1 METSTKRSG
10 RQPSAKTKKENI
22 QVIVRCRPMSSKE
35 VSNGYTGVVK
45 ICKED
50 NSVAVSV
57 PKNDDSEYKQFTFDS
72 VFDWNS
78 TQEELYKKMVHPLI
92 ESILNGFNA
101 TIFAYGQTGT
111 GKTFTMEGIRDE
123 KLPLSEQENRGIIP
137 RTFEQIFQTIE
148 QSNNKQYLVFSSY
161 LEIYQEE
168 IHDLLEA
175 KSKGKCDLRE
185 DKDVG
190 VYVNNLNKYI
200 CKNVQEILKVMQEG
214 NKNRTI
220 GATDMNEHSS
230 RSHAI
235 FTVTVEIKSSTE
247 RIRVGKLNLV
257 DLAGSER
264 QSKSG
269 ATGQRLK
276 EAGKINLSLSTL
288 GNVIHALIEENS
300 SHIPYRDSK
309 LTRLLQ
315 DSLGGNSKT
324 LMIANI
330 GPASYNW
337 DETLT
342 TLRYANR
349 AKNIHNAPRVNED
362 PKDALIRQYQDE
374 ISKLRNILNE
384 KSSKKVTTK
393 KGKHEEKNYDVENLQ
408 EHTKFLEKQQ
418 QDLNE
423 KRNNILENKD
433 NLSTDDQNRMLYD
446 IELEKAK
453 VAEEMDFMASLI
465 TRIQSMESSLL
476 RGGKSIADHLYEQ
489 QSQIDKRNKEIQ
501 EEIKMEQELAKN
513 LEEIAGYTES
523 IRETYSTLLEEVESK
538 QAKFDKLMLLY
549 QSLKGELKVKEDE
562 YSNQRRDIESN
573 QEAMTRQLKLGNI
586 IMSNFIPQDELQSVK
601 DRLYYDDD
609 TNEWRMVSNQLEG
622 HTRGC
627 INGVINTRRNENLI
641 TLNLLTIEHK
651 LEEYKK
657 PEISPSLL
665 SMLDEALKVEDD
677 LQVDASIA
685 ERPKSVR
692 SAVGPK
698 IKPASNKN
706 YPRARGLIPK

>member
-1 METSTKRSG
+1 MDIKKRVI
-10 RQPSAKTKKENI
+10 RQQSAKTKKENI

-35 VSNGYTGVVK
+35 ISNGYSEVVK
-45 ICKED
+45 IIKEE
-50 NSVAVSV
+50 NSVAVAV
-57 PKNDDSEYKQFTFDS
+57 PKNDGSEFKQFTFDS

-78 TQEELYKKMVHPLI
+78 TQEELYNKMVHPLI
-92 ESILNGFNA
+92 ESVLNGFNA

-111 GKTFTMEGIRDE
+111 GKTYTMEGVKDDNFPIGD
-123 KLPLSEQENRGIIP
+123 QINRGIIP
-137 RTFEQIFQTIE
+137 RTFEQIFNSIE
-148 QSNNKQYLVFSSY
+148 LSNNTEYLVFSSY

-168 IHDLLEA
+168 IRDLLEA
-175 KSKGKCDLRE
+175 KPKGKCELRE

-190 VYVNNLNKYI
+190 VYVNDLNKYI
-200 CKNVQEILKVMQEG
+200 CKNVQEILKVMHEG
-214 NKNRTI
+214 NKNRTV

-235 FTVTVEIKSSTE
+235 FTVTVEIKVSAE

-288 GNVIHALIEENS
+288 GNVIHALVEENS
-300 SHIPYRDSK
+300 THIPYRDSK

-349 AKNIHNAPRVNED
+349 AKNIHNAPHVNED

-384 KSSKKVTTK
+384 KSSKKTIRK
-393 KGKHEEKNYDVENLQ
+393 EKNYDIENFQ
-408 EHTKFLEKQQ
+408 EHTKYLEKQQ
-418 QDLNE
+418 EDLNE

-433 NLSTDDQNRMLYD
+433 NLSSDDQNRMLHD

-453 VAEEMDFMASLI
+453 VAGEMDFMASLI
-465 TRIQSMESSLL
+465 GRIQSMESSLL
-476 RGGKSIADHLYEQ
+476 RGGKSITDHLYEQ

-501 EEIKMEQELAKN
+501 EEIRLEQELAKN

-538 QAKFDKLMLLY
+538 QGKFDKLFVLY
-549 QSLKGELKVKEDE
+549 QNLKGELKKKEE
-562 YSNQRRDIESN
+562 YYSIKRRENESN
-573 QEAMTRQLKLGNI
+573 QEAMTKQLKLGNI
-586 IMSNFIPQDELQSVK
+586 IMSNFIAPDELQGVK
-601 DRLYYDDD
+601 DRLIYDDD
-609 TNEWRMVSNQLEG
+609 THEWRLISNQLEG

-627 INGVINTRRNENLI
+627 INGVINSRKNENLI
-641 TLNLLTIEHK
+641 TLNLLTLEHK

-685 ERPKSVR
+685 IRPRSVR

-698 IKPASNKN
+698 IKPTTSRN

>member
-1 METSTKRSG
+1 METKKRSG
-10 RQPSAKTKKENI
+10 RQSSAKTKKENI

-35 VSNGYTGVVK
+35 VSNGYTEVVK
-45 ICKED
+45 ITKED
-50 NSVAVSV
+50 NSVAVAV

-78 TQEELYKKMVHPLI
+78 TQEDLYSKMVHPLI
-92 ESILNGFNA
+92 ESVLNGFNA

-111 GKTFTMEGIRDE
+111 GKTYTMEGIRDE
-123 KLPLSEQENRGIIP
+123 KLPLSGQDNRGIIP

-175 KSKGKCDLRE
+175 KSKGKCELRE

-200 CKNVQEILKVMQEG
+200 CKNVQEMLKVMQEG

-288 GNVIHALIEENS
+288 GNVIHALVEESS

-349 AKNIHNAPRVNED
+349 AKNIHNAPHVNED

-384 KSSKKVTTK
+384 KSSKKVTK
-393 KGKHEEKNYDVENLQ
+393 KEKNYDVENLQ

-476 RGGKSIADHLYEQ
+476 RGGKSITDHLYEQ

-501 EEIKMEQELAKN
+501 EEIRMEQELAKN

-538 QAKFDKLMLLY
+538 QAKFDKLMGLY
-549 QSLKGELKVKEDE
+549 QNLKGELKVKEDE

-573 QEAMTRQLKLGNI
+573 QEAMTRQSKLGNI

-641 TLNLLTIEHK
+641 TLNLLTLEHK

-685 ERPKSVR
+685 ERPKNIR
-692 SAVGPK
+692 SAIGPK

>member
-1 METSTKRSG
+1 MDAKKRGG
-10 RQPSAKTKKENI
+10 RQSSAKTKKENI
-22 QVIVRCRPMSSKE
+22 QVVVRCRPMSSKE
-35 VSNGYTGVVK
+35 VSNGYTEVVK
-45 ICKED
+45 MMKED
-50 NSVAVSV
+50 NAVAVAV
-57 PKNDDSEYKQFTFDS
+57 PKNDSSSEYKQFTFDS

-78 TQEELYKKMVHPLI
+78 TQEDLYARMVHPLI
-92 ESILNGFNA
+92 ESVLNGFNA

-111 GKTFTMEGIRDE
+111 GKTYTMEGVRDD
-123 KLPLSEQENRGIIP
+123 KLPLSDQINRGIIP
-137 RTFEQIFQTIE
+137 RTFEQIFKTIE
-148 QSNNKQYLVFSSY
+148 QSDNKQYLVFSSY

-168 IHDLLEA
+168 IHDLLD
-175 KSKGKCDLRE
+175 SKCKTKCELRE

-200 CKNVQEILKVMQEG
+200 CKNVQEILKVMHEG

-276 EAGKINLSLSTL
+276 EAGKINVSLSTL
-288 GNVIHALIEENS
+288 GNVIHALVEENS

-330 GPASYNW
+330 GPACYNW

-384 KSSKKVTTK
+384 KSSKKVAK
-393 KGKHEEKNYDVENLQ
+393 KEKNYDVENLQ
-408 EHTKFLEKQQ
+408 EHTKLLEKQQ

-433 NLSTDDQNRMLYD
+433 NLSADDQNRMLYD

-465 TRIQSMESSLL
+465 TRIQSMESSVL
-476 RGGKSIADHLYEQ
+476 RGGKSITDHLHEQ
-489 QSQIDKRNKEIQ
+489 QSQIDKRNREIQ
-501 EEIKMEQELAKN
+501 EEIRMEQELAKN

-538 QAKFDKLMLLY
+538 QAKFDKLMGLY
-549 QSLKGELKVKEDE
+549 QTLKGELKVKEE
-562 YSNQRRDIESN
+562 EHSNQRRDIESN

-601 DRLYYDDD
+601 DRLYHDDD

-641 TLNLLTIEHK
+641 TLNLLTLEHK

-685 ERPKSVR
+685 QRPKNLR

-698 IKPASNKN
+698 VKPALNKN
-706 YPRARGLIPK
+706 YPKARGLIPK

>member
-1 METSTKRSG
+1 METKKRNS
-10 RQPSAKTKKENI
+10 RQSSAKTKKENI

-35 VSNGYTGVVK
+35 VSNGYTEVVK
-45 ICKED
+45 INKDE
-50 NSVAVSV
+50 NSVAVAV
-57 PKNDDSEYKQFTFDS
+57 PKNDGSEYKQFTFDA
-72 VFDWNS
+72 VFDCLS

-92 ESILNGFNA
+92 ESVLNGFNA

-111 GKTFTMEGIRDE
+111 GKTHTMEGVRDE
-123 KLPLSEQENRGIIP
+123 KLPLCDQENRGIIP
-137 RTFEQIFQTIE
+137 RTFEQIFKTIE

-168 IHDLLEA
+168 IRDLLEA
-175 KSKGKCDLRE
+175 KSKGKCELR
-185 DKDVG
+185 DDRGVG
-190 VYVNNLNKYI
+190 VYVSNLNKYI

-235 FTVTVEIKSSTE
+235 LTVTVEIKSSTE

-264 QSKSG
+264 QAKTG

-288 GNVIHALIEENS
+288 GNVIHALVEENS

-374 ISKLRNILNE
+374 ISKLRNILND
-384 KSSKKVTTK
+384 KSSKKETK
-393 KGKHEEKNYDVENLQ
+393 KEKNYEVENLQ
-408 EHTKFLEKQQ
+408 EHTKFLEQQQ

-476 RGGKSIADHLYEQ
+476 RGGKSITDHLYEQ

-501 EEIKMEQELAKN
+501 EEIRMEQELAKN

-523 IRETYSTLLEEVESK
+523 IRETYSTLLEEVDAK
-538 QAKFDKLMLLY
+538 QAKFDELIRLY
-549 QSLKGELKVKEDE
+549 QSLKGELKIKEEE

-627 INGVINTRRNENLI
+627 INGVINARKNENLI
-641 TLNLLTIEHK
+641 TLNLLTLEHK

-685 ERPKSVR
+685 ERPKYVR

-698 IKPASNKN
+698 IKPTSSKN

>member
-1 METSTKRSG
+1 METKKRSN
-10 RQPSAKTKKENI
+10 RQSSAKTKKENI

-35 VSNGYTGVVK
+35 VSNGYTEVVK
-45 ICKED
+45 IIKED
-50 NSVAVSV
+50 NSVAVAV
-57 PKNDDSEYKQFTFDS
+57 PKNDGSEYKQFTFDS

-92 ESILNGFNA
+92 ESVLNGFNA

-111 GKTFTMEGIRDE
+111 GKTYTMEGVRNE
-123 KLPLSEQENRGIIP
+123 KLPLSDQDDRGIIP

-168 IHDLLEA
+168 IQDLLEA
-175 KSKGKCDLRE
+175 KSKGKCELRE

-288 GNVIHALIEENS
+288 GNVIHALVEENS

-384 KSSKKVTTK
+384 KSSKKVTK
-393 KGKHEEKNYDVENLQ
+393 KEKNYNVENLQ

-476 RGGKSIADHLYEQ
+476 RGGKSITDHLYEQ

-501 EEIKMEQELAKN
+501 EEIRMEQELAKN

-538 QAKFDKLMLLY
+538 QAKFDKLMGLY
-549 QSLKGELKVKEDE
+549 QNLKSELKIKEE
-562 YSNQRRDIESN
+562 EHSNQRRDIESN

-586 IMSNFIPQDELQSVK
+586 IVSNFIPQDELQSVK

-641 TLNLLTIEHK
+641 TLNLLTLEHK

-685 ERPKSVR
+685 ERPKNVR

>member
-1 METSTKRSG
+1 
-10 RQPSAKTKKENI
+10 
-22 QVIVRCRPMSSKE
+22 MSSKE
-35 VSNGYTGVVK
+35 ICNGYTEVVK
-45 ICKED
+45 IIKED
-50 NSVAVSV
+50 NSVAVAV
-57 PKNDDSEYKQFTFDS
+57 PKNDDCEYKQFTFDS

-78 TQEELYKKMVHPLI
+78 SQEDLYMKMVHPLI
-92 ESILNGFNA
+92 ESVLNGFNA

-111 GKTFTMEGIRDE
+111 GKTYTMEGVRDD
-123 KLPLSEQENRGIIP
+123 KLPSVDQKNRGIIP
-137 RTFEQIFQTIE
+137 RTFEQIFETIE

-168 IHDLLEA
+168 VRDLLEA
-175 KSKGKCDLRE
+175 KPKGKVELRE
-185 DKDVG
+185 DKNVG

-235 FTVTVEIKSSTE
+235 LTVTVEIKSSTE
-247 RIRVGKLNLV
+247 RISVGKLNLV

-288 GNVIHALIEENS
+288 GNVIHALVEENS

-384 KSSKKVTTK
+384 KSSKK
-393 KGKHEEKNYDVENLQ
+393 EKNYEVENLQ

-465 TRIQSMESSLL
+465 NRIQSMESSLL
-476 RGGKSIADHLYEQ
+476 RGGKSITDHLHEQ
-489 QSQIDKRNKEIQ
+489 QSQIDKRNREIQ
-501 EEIKMEQELAKN
+501 EEIRMEQELAKN

-523 IRETYSTLLEEVESK
+523 IKETYSTLLEEVDSK
-538 QAKFDKLMLLY
+538 QAKLDKLMGLF
-549 QSLKGELKVKEDE
+549 QSLEKELKVKEDE
-562 YSNQRRDIESN
+562 HSHRRRDIESN

-586 IMSNFIPQDELQSVK
+586 IMSNFIPHDELQSVK

-641 TLNLLTIEHK
+641 TLNLLNLEHK

-677 LQVDASIA
+677 LQVDATIA

-692 SAVGPK
+692 STVGQK

>member
-1 METSTKRSG
+1 MDTKKRSG
-10 RQPSAKTKKENI
+10 RQCSAKTKKENI

-35 VSNGYTGVVK
+35 VSNGYTEVVQIIK
-45 ICKED
+45 D
-50 NSVAVSV
+50 VNSVAVAV
-57 PKNDDSEYKQFTFDS
+57 PKNDGSEYKQFTFDS

-78 TQEELYKKMVHPLI
+78 TQEELYTKMVRPLI
-92 ESILNGFNA
+92 ESVLNGFNA

-111 GKTFTMEGIRDE
+111 GKTYTMEGYRDE
-123 KLPLSEQENRGIIP
+123 KLPLCDQVNRGIIP

-148 QSNNKQYLVFSSY
+148 QSDNKQYLVFSSY

-168 IHDLLEA
+168 IQDLLDS
-175 KSKGKCDLRE
+175 KSKTKCELRE

-276 EAGKINLSLSTL
+276 EAGKINVSLSTL
-288 GNVIHALIEENS
+288 GNVIHALVEENS
-300 SHIPYRDSK
+300 THIPYRDSK

-384 KSSKKVTTK
+384 KSSKKITK
-393 KGKHEEKNYDVENLQ
+393 KEKMYDVENLQ
-408 EHTKFLEKQQ
+408 EHTKILEKQQ

-423 KRNNILENKD
+423 KRNNILENKE

-465 TRIQSMESSLL
+465 TRIQSMESSVL
-476 RGGKSIADHLYEQ
+476 RGGKSITDHLHEQ

-501 EEIKMEQELAKN
+501 EEIRMEQELAKN

-538 QAKFDKLMLLY
+538 QAKFDKLMGLY
-549 QSLKGELKVKEDE
+549 QTLKGELKVKEE
-562 YSNQRRDIESN
+562 EHSNQRRDIESN

-586 IMSNFIPQDELQSVK
+586 IMSNFIPQDELQGVK

-609 TNEWRMVSNQLEG
+609 TNEWRMISNQLEG

-641 TLNLLTIEHK
+641 TLNLLTLEHK

-698 IKPASNKN
+698 VKPASHKN

>member
-1 METSTKRSG
+1 MEAKKHGSG
-10 RQPSAKTKKENI
+10 RQCSAKTKKENI

-35 VSNGYTGVVK
+35 VSNGYTEVVK
-45 ICKED
+45 IIKDE
-50 NSVAVSV
+50 NSVAVAV
-57 PKNDDSEYKQFTFDS
+57 PKNDGAEYKQFTFDS

-78 TQEELYKKMVHPLI
+78 TQEDLYKKMVHPLI
-92 ESILNGFNA
+92 ESVLNGFNA

-111 GKTFTMEGIRDE
+111 GKTYTMEGVRDDR
-123 KLPLSEQENRGIIP
+123 LPVPEQEHRGIIP
-137 RTFEQIFQTIE
+137 RTFEQIFKTIE

-161 LEIYQEE
+161 LEIYQEDVR
-168 IHDLLEA
+168 DLLEV
-175 KSKGKCDLRE
+175 KPKGKCELRE

-200 CKNVQEILKVMQEG
+200 CKNVQEILKVMHEG

-288 GNVIHALIEENS
+288 GNVIHALVEENS

-384 KSSKKVTTK
+384 KSSKKVTK
-393 KGKHEEKNYDVENLQ
+393 KEKQYDMENLQ

-453 VAEEMDFMASLI
+453 VAEEMDFMVSLI

-476 RGGKSIADHLYEQ
+476 RGGKSITDHLYEQ
-489 QSQIDKRNKEIQ
+489 QSQIDKRNREIQ

-513 LEEIAGYTES
+513 LEEIAGYTET

-538 QAKFDKLMLLY
+538 QAKFDKLMDLY
-549 QSLKGELKVKEDE
+549 QSLKGELKIKEE
-562 YSNQRRDIESN
+562 EHSNQRRDIESN

-586 IMSNFIPQDELQSVK
+586 IMSNFIPQDELQNVK
-601 DRLYYDDD
+601 DRLYHDDD

-641 TLNLLTIEHK
+641 TLNLLTLEHK

-685 ERPKSVR
+685 ERPKTVR

-698 IKPASNKN
+698 IKPASNKS

>member
-1 METSTKRSG
+1 METKKKNS
-10 RQPSAKTKKENI
+10 RQSSAKTKKENI

-35 VSNGYTGVVK
+35 VSNGYTEVVK
-45 ICKED
+45 INKDE
-50 NSVAVSV
+50 NSVAVAV
-57 PKNDDSEYKQFTFDS
+57 PKNDGSEYKQFTFDA
-72 VFDWNS
+72 VFDCNS

-92 ESILNGFNA
+92 ESVLNGFNA

-111 GKTFTMEGIRDE
+111 GKTHTMEGVRDE
-123 KLPLSEQENRGIIP
+123 KLPLCDQENRGIIP
-137 RTFEQIFQTIE
+137 RTFEQIFKTIE

-168 IHDLLEA
+168 IRDLLEA
-175 KSKGKCDLRE
+175 KPKGKCELRD
-185 DKDVG
+185 DKGVG
-190 VYVNNLNKYI
+190 VYVSNLNKYI

-235 FTVTVEIKSSTE
+235 LTVTVEIKSSTE

-264 QSKSG
+264 QAKTG

-288 GNVIHALIEENS
+288 GNVIHALVEENS

-384 KSSKKVTTK
+384 KSSKKETK
-393 KGKHEEKNYDVENLQ
+393 KEKNFEVENLQ

-476 RGGKSIADHLYEQ
+476 RGGKSITDHLYEQ

-501 EEIKMEQELAKN
+501 EEIRMEQELAKN

-523 IRETYSTLLEEVESK
+523 IRETYSTLLEEVDAK
-538 QAKFDKLMLLY
+538 QAKFDELIRLY
-549 QSLKGELKVKEDE
+549 QSLKGELKIKEEE

-627 INGVINTRRNENLI
+627 INGVINARKNENLI
-641 TLNLLTIEHK
+641 TLNLLTLEHK

-685 ERPKSVR
+685 ERPKYVR

-698 IKPASNKN
+698 MKPTSSKN

>member
-1 METSTKRSG
+1 METKKRSS
-10 RQPSAKTKKENI
+10 RQSSAKTKKENI
-22 QVIVRCRPMSSKE
+22 LVIVRCRPMSSKE
-35 VSNGYTGVVK
+35 ISNGYTEVVK
-45 ICKED
+45 ISKND
-50 NSVAVSV
+50 NSVAVAV
-57 PKNDDSEYKQFTFDS
+57 PKNDESEYKQFTFDS

-78 TQEELYKKMVHPLI
+78 SQEELYKKMVHPLI
-92 ESILNGFNA
+92 ESVLDGFNA

-111 GKTFTMEGIRDE
+111 GKTYTMEGFRDD
-123 KLPLSEQENRGIIP
+123 KLPLNEQENRGIIP
-137 RTFEQIFQTIE
+137 RTFEQIFHTIE
-148 QSNNKQYLVFSSY
+148 QSNNTQYLVFSSY

-168 IHDLLEA
+168 IRDLLES
-175 KSKGKCDLRE
+175 KSKGKCELRE
-185 DKDVG
+185 DRDVG

-288 GNVIHALIEENS
+288 GNVIHALVEENS

-349 AKNIHNAPRVNED
+349 AKNIHNVPHVNED

-384 KSSKKVTTK
+384 KSSKKVTK
-393 KGKHEEKNYDVENLQ
+393 KEKTCDVENLQ
-408 EHTKFLEKQQ
+408 EHTTFLEKQQ

-433 NLSTDDQNRMLYD
+433 NLSSDDQNRMLYD

-453 VAEEMDFMASLI
+453 VAEEKDFMASLI
-465 TRIQSMESSLL
+465 SRIQSMEGSLL
-476 RGGKSIADHLYEQ
+476 RGGKSIADHLHEQ
-489 QSQIDKRNKEIQ
+489 QSQIDKRNREIE
-501 EEIKMEQELAKN
+501 EEIRMEQELAKN

-538 QAKFDKLMLLY
+538 QAKFDKLMGLY
-549 QSLKGELKVKEDE
+549 QNLKGELKVKEEE

-627 INGVINTRRNENLI
+627 INGVINNRRNENLI
-641 TLNLLTIEHK
+641 TLNLLTLEHK

-685 ERPKSVR
+685 ERPRNVR

>member
-1 METSTKRSG
+1 METKKRNS
-10 RQPSAKTKKENI
+10 RQSSAKTKKENI

-35 VSNGYTGVVK
+35 VSNGYTEVVK
-45 ICKED
+45 INKDE
-50 NSVAVSV
+50 NSVAVAV
-57 PKNDDSEYKQFTFDS
+57 PRNDGSEYKQFTFDA
-72 VFDWNS
+72 VFDCLS

-92 ESILNGFNA
+92 ESVLTGFNA

-111 GKTFTMEGIRDE
+111 GKTHTMEGVRDE
-123 KLPLSEQENRGIIP
+123 KLPLCDQENRGIIP
-137 RTFEQIFQTIE
+137 RTFEQIFKTIE

-168 IHDLLEA
+168 IRDLLEA
-175 KSKGKCDLRE
+175 KPKGKCELRD
-185 DKDVG
+185 DKGVG
-190 VYVNNLNKYI
+190 VYVSNLNKYI

-235 FTVTVEIKSSTE
+235 LTVTVEIKSSTE

-264 QSKSG
+264 QAKTG

-288 GNVIHALIEENS
+288 GNVIHALVEENT

-374 ISKLRNILNE
+374 ISKLRNILND
-384 KSSKKVTTK
+384 KSSKKETK
-393 KGKHEEKNYDVENLQ
+393 KEKNYEVENLQ
-408 EHTKFLEKQQ
+408 EHTKFLEQQQ

-476 RGGKSIADHLYEQ
+476 RGGKSITDHLYEQ

-501 EEIKMEQELAKN
+501 EEIRMEQELAKN

-523 IRETYSTLLEEVESK
+523 IRETYSTLLEEVDAK
-538 QAKFDKLMLLY
+538 QAKFDELIRLY
-549 QSLKGELKVKEDE
+549 QSLKGELKIKEEE

-573 QEAMTRQLKLGNI
+573 QEAMTRQSKLGNI

-627 INGVINTRRNENLI
+627 INGVINARKNENLI
-641 TLNLLTIEHK
+641 TLNLLTLEHK

-685 ERPKSVR
+685 ERPKYVR

-698 IKPASNKN
+698 VKPTSSKN
-706 YPRARGLIPK
+706 YPKARGLIPK

>member
-1 METSTKRSG
+1 METKKRSS
-10 RQPSAKTKKENI
+10 RQSSAKTKKENI

-35 VSNGYTGVVK
+35 VSNGYTEVVK
-45 ICKED
+45 IIKDE
-50 NSVAVSV
+50 NSVAVAV
-57 PKNDDSEYKQFTFDS
+57 PKNDGSEYKQFTFDS

-78 TQEELYKKMVHPLI
+78 TQEELYKKMVYPLI
-92 ESILNGFNA
+92 ESVLNGFNA

-111 GKTFTMEGIRDE
+111 GKTHTMEGIRDE
-123 KLPLSEQENRGIIP
+123 KLPLSDQENRGIIP

-168 IHDLLEA
+168 IRDLLDA
-175 KSKGKCDLRE
+175 KLKGKCELRE

-220 GATDMNEHSS
+220 AATDMNEHSS

-288 GNVIHALIEENS
+288 GNVIHALVEENS

-337 DETLT
+337 DESLT

-384 KSSKKVTTK
+384 KSSKKITK
-393 KGKHEEKNYDVENLQ
+393 KEKNYDVENLQ

-418 QDLNE
+418 EDLNE

-453 VAEEMDFMASLI
+453 VSEEMDFMASLI

-476 RGGKSIADHLYEQ
+476 RGGKSITDHLHEQ
-489 QSQIDKRNKEIQ
+489 QSQIDKRNREIQ
-501 EEIKMEQELAKN
+501 EEIRMEQELAKN

-538 QAKFDKLMLLY
+538 QAKFDKLMGLY
-549 QSLKGELKVKEDE
+549 HNLKGELKVKEE
-562 YSNQRRDIESN
+562 EHSNQRRDIESN

-586 IMSNFIPQDELQSVK
+586 IMSNFIPQDELQNVK

-627 INGVINTRRNENLI
+627 INGVINNKKNENLI
-641 TLNLLTIEHK
+641 TLNLLTLEHK

-685 ERPKSVR
+685 ERPKSLR
-692 SAVGPK
+692 SAIGPK
-698 IKPASNKN
+698 NKPASNKN